1 MGKLSQCFEHWT
13 ELSCVHF
20 FGILSILFTIEP
32 INLRK
37 SYCQVSS
44 ILFRIFVDH
53 AAISNVQGPM
63 QHLRWNS
70 LLKKIWNSWKQL
82 LTVVTKSFILNV
94 TGLLGLTL
102 KHRWTEIKTTKY
114 SIQHFHVQNQ
124 QKNPKSS
131 NNNSNNKKN
140 NMRNVS
146 NMFKVSNIDT
156 RTFLASIVNFEHI
169 SHFILL
175 LLLLNSNKSMLV
187 GSENM

>member
-102 KHRWTEIKTTKY
+102 KHIDELRLRQQSIPSSIFMFKISKKTPKAATK
-114 SIQHFHVQNQ
+114 QQQ
-124 QKNPKSS
+124 QKKQHEKRVKYVQS
-131 NNNSNNKKN
+131 
-140 NMRNVS
+140 
-146 NMFKVSNIDT
+146 
-156 RTFLASIVNFEHI
+156 
-169 SHFILL
+169 
-175 LLLLNSNKSMLV
+175 
-187 GSENM
+187 